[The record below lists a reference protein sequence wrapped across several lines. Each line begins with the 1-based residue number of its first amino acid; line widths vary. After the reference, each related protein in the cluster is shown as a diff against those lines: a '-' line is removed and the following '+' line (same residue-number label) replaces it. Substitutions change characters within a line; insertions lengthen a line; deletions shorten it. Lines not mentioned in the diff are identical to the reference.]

1 MVDLAVQLY
10 RYGYEALPRLWGTH
24 VGDPSY
30 AATRLLGHRAHVV
43 RGEAGA
49 RMFYDESVIRREG
62 AVPAPLRLL
71 LFGPGAV
78 HGLDDEAHRRRK
90 AIFLDLLAAEPL
102 EALGDDVAREL
113 ADTVRSWPGRTP
125 LSLFDELVRVY
136 GGCVLPWAGVRVE
149 PGEAATVARRL
160 AWIVDGF
167 GFDPGAGPRAA
178 WARWW
183 ADRWARRIIREAR
196 VGDRSTR
203 PGSMLE
209 ALATGSGAAL
219 PIEVAAVELINVLR
233 PTVAVAWLAAF
244 AALALVPHPERGV
257 VLAGPAA
264 RAERRHFADEVRRTA
279 PFVPALA
286 GRVRASTTWEGHA
299 LSAGD
304 VVVLDVPATNRRSWP
319 DPSRFRPERFAERT
333 PGPFEH
339 VPQGGG
345 DPSTGH
351 RCPGEQVAMTLLDRT
366 LLQLA
371 RIGFTVSTGEPD
383 LRRVPALPSGGVGLT
398 GVEVPAGSLV
408 G

>member
-90 AIFLDLLAAEPL
+90 AIFLDVLAAERV

-113 ADTVRSWPGRTP
+113 ADTVQSWPGRTP

-183 ADRWARRIIREAR
+183 ADRWARRIVREAR
-196 VGDRSTR
+196 AGDRSTR

-244 AALALVPHPERGV
+244 AALALVRHPERGWCWPAPQPAPS
-257 VLAGPAA
+257 AGTSPTRCAGRRRSCRLWPAA
-264 RAERRHFADEVRRTA
+264 CGRAPPGRGTRSARVTSSCSTCRRRTA
-279 PFVPALA
+279 
-286 GRVRASTTWEGHA
+286 GRG
-299 LSAGD
+299 
-304 VVVLDVPATNRRSWP
+304 
-319 DPSRFRPERFAERT
+319 RT
-333 PGPFEH
+333 PAGS
-339 VPQGGG
+339 VRNGS
-345 DPSTGH
+345 PS
-351 RCPGEQVAMTLLDRT
+351 A
-366 LLQLA
+366 
-371 RIGFTVSTGEPD
+371 
-383 LRRVPALPSGGVGLT
+383 RRVPSST
-398 GVEVPAGSLV
+398 CRRAGATRPQATAVQGSRWR
-408 G
+408 